1 LVKKISALIL
11 LAVLSACATKQRSA
25 NSEAQSPPKYL
36 AAGDPLR
43 EEIVKELTDYYDH
56 MSARN
61 WDAYAS
67 HFWPGATITTIWQSA
82 GDPAPR
88 VLITTIKDFIAQAPQ
103 GPNSKPI
110 FEERMTDADVRADGN
125 LAQVWATYKA
135 RFGGLGKIDE
145 WTGIDAFTLMKHEGR
160 WKITG
165 LTFAANDE

>member
-1 LVKKISALIL
+1 MKIIVGLAL
-11 LAVLSACATKQRSA
+11 LALLAACATKQRSA

-36 AAGDPLR
+36 AAGDSLR
-43 EEIVKELTDYYDH
+43 EEILKELTDYYDH

-125 LAQVWATYKA
+125 LAQVWANYKA
-135 RFGGLGKIDE
+135 RFGGLGKVDE
-145 WTGIDAFTLMKHEGR
+145 WTGIDAFTLMKHEGH

>member
-1 LVKKISALIL
+1 MNKFSVLALLVA
-11 LAVLSACATKQRSA
+11 LSACAPRPGPSSA
-25 NSEAQSPPKYL
+25 AQSSSQYL
-36 AAGDPLR
+36 SADSPVR

-103 GPNSKPI
+103 GPNSQPI

-125 LAQVWATYKA
+125 LAQVWANYKA